1 MNPQIFREYDI
12 RGLVDKDLT
21 ERDVYTLGRAMG
33 TYLLR
38 EGNKTATLGRDCR
51 LSSPAYASAIAQGL
65 IDSGCDVIDIGE
77 VPTPVFYFS
86 VHHLK
91 AQGGVMVTASHN
103 PPEYNGFKIC
113 SGIDTLYGPQIQEV
127 GKIAEKGVFAEGKG
141 QITTADVV
149 PAYTDFLLK
158 NIKVAKPLTVA
169 VDAGNGTAGVVA
181 VPILKSLGMNV
192 HDIFC
197 TPDGRFPNHS
207 PDPTVAKNNVQLAA
221 LVKEKGCDIGIGF
234 DGDGDRIGV
243 LDQDGQMIY
252 GDKLLIIF
260 AREILSRK
268 PGAVII
274 SEVKCSQTLYDDIAA
289 HGGKPVMWKTG
300 HSLIKN
306 KMKEEKAEL
315 AGEMSG
321 HVFFADRYLGY
332 DDATYAAC
340 RILEIVASSGKKVS
354 ELLADVPKTY
364 STPELRV
371 DCPDEIKF
379 AVVEKVTAHFKAI
392 RKVIDIDGCRV
403 LYEDGWG
410 LVRASNTQPVLVLR
424 FEALSEARLTEIR
437 REVEEVVKKM
447 REA

>member
-1 MNPQIFREYDI
+1 MNPQIYREYDI

-21 ERDVYTLGRAMG
+21 NEGIYLLGRGIGA
-33 TYLLR
+33 YLVR
-38 EGNKTATLGRDCR
+38 GGKKTATLGQDCR
-51 LSSPAYASAIAQGL
+51 LSSPAYAAEIARGL
-65 IDSGCDVIDIGE
+65 LDSGMDVVDLGV

-86 VHHLK
+86 IHHLN
-91 AQGGVMVTASHN
+91 ADGGVMVTASHN

-113 SGIDTLYGPQIQEV
+113 SGFDTLYGAQIQDVRKLVEAADFV
-127 GKIAEKGVFAEGKG
+127 SGKG
-141 QITTADVV
+141 KMTRADVV
-149 PAYTDFLLK
+149 PAYTAYLLK
-158 NIKVAKPLTVA
+158 NIRVPRPLSVA

-181 VPILKSLGMNV
+181 VPILKGLGMKV

-197 TPDGRFPNHS
+197 EPDGRFPNHS
-207 PDPTVAKNNVQLAA
+207 PDPTVAKNNVALAA
-221 LVKEKGCDIGIGF
+221 LVKEKRCDIGIGF

-243 LDQDGQMIY
+243 LDENGEMIY

-268 PGAVII
+268 PGAVVI
-274 SEVKCSQTLYDDIAA
+274 SEVKCSQTLYDDVAA

-306 KMKEEKAEL
+306 KMKEENADL

-321 HVFFADRYLGY
+321 HMFFADRYLGF

-340 RILEIVASSGKKVS
+340 RILEIVAGGSKKVS
-354 ELLADVPKTY
+354 ELLSDVPETF

-371 DCPDEIKF
+371 DCPDETKF
-379 AVVEKVTAHFKAI
+379 DVVDRVTAYFKSRA
-392 RKVIDIDGCRV
+392 KVIDIDGCRV
-403 LYEDGWG
+403 LYPDGWG

-424 FEALSEARLTEIR
+424 FEALSETRLSEIR
-437 REVEEVVKKM
+437 AEVEGVVKAM

>member
-12 RGLVDKDLT
+12 RGLVDKDLS
-21 ERDVYTLGRAMG
+21 EADVYTLGRAIG

-38 EGNKTATLGRDCR
+38 EGKKTATLGRDCR
-51 LSSPAYASAIAQGL
+51 LSSPAYSDQIAKGL
-65 IDSGCDVIDIGE
+65 LDSGCDVIDIGE
-77 VPTPVFYFS
+77 VPTPAFYFS

-91 AQGGVMVTASHN
+91 ADGGVMVTASHN

-113 SGIDTLYGPQIQEV
+113 CGLDTLYGPQIQEV
-127 GKIAEKGVFAEGKG
+127 GRMAEKGVFAEGKG
-141 QITTADVV
+141 KLSGTDVV
-149 PAYTDFLLK
+149 PAYKEYLLN
-158 NIKVAKPLTVA
+158 NIRISKPLTVA

-181 VPILKSLGMNV
+181 VPILKALGMTV

-207 PDPTVAKNNVQLAA
+207 PDPTVFKNNVQLAA
-221 LVKEKGCDIGIGF
+221 LVKDKGCDIGIGF

-243 LDQDGQMIY
+243 LDEKGEMIY
-252 GDKLLIIF
+252 GDKLLILF

-268 PGAVII
+268 PGAVVI

-289 HGGKPVMWKTG
+289 HGGKPIMWKTG

-306 KMKEEKAEL
+306 KMKEENAEL

-340 RILEIVASSGKKVS
+340 RILEIAADSGKKVS

-371 DCPDEIKF
+371 ECPDEIKF
-379 AVVEKVTAHFKAI
+379 AVVEKVTAYFKA
-392 RKVIDIDGCRV
+392 REKVIDIDGVRV
-403 LYEDGWG
+403 LYADGWG

-424 FEALSEARLTEIR
+424 FEALSEARLSEIR
-437 REVEEVVKKM
+437 AEVEAVVKKM